1 MDTLTRQE
9 RSERMRRVKGR
20 DTKPERR
27 IRQLVWG
34 LGYRYRKHCR
44 DVPGNPDLAFIGR
57 RRAIFVHGCFWH
69 RHKCPSGQRSPKSR
83 IAFWKEKFRR
93 NVARDVF
100 VAKQLKRAGWKS
112 LVIWECELRKPE
124 KIQTKI
130 KRLLDA

>member
-1 MDTLTRQE
+1 MDTLTRKE

-20 DTKPERR
+20 DTKPERQ

-34 LGYRYRKHCR
+34 LGYRYRKHRR
-44 DVPGNPDLAFIGR
+44 DVTGNPDLAFIGR

-69 RHKCPSGQRSPKSR
+69 RHKCTSGQRSPKSR
-83 IAFWKEKFRR
+83 IAFWNEKFRR
-93 NVARDVF
+93 NVARDAF
-100 VAKQLKRAGWKS
+100 VAKQLKLDGWKS

-130 KRLLDA
+130 KRFLDA